1 MLTPEVKPCYV
12 LLEPVTPKANVD
24 FSAELKKVINERNLL
39 TSKTRKR
46 MTEALEEIEC
56 ENEETSRRSQKEN
69 ILREILDSEENY
81 LRQLEVIMEFF
92 IKPVQEKM
100 LLKSRDFDVL
110 FGDFNTIYKVN
121 KELRQELR
129 KNPKNVAGAFSKIAP
144 FFKCYSFYASGFRN
158 SLDILQNC
166 HRDNQKFG
174 KFLEMQETRP
184 EVQSKLSALL
194 IAPIQRV
201 PRYKL
206 LLSSLLKLTN
216 PSDHD
221 YQSLFDS
228 LKKVEDAANHINTI
242 IKEQENMQRLIELQR
257 CLINGEPN
265 VITPGR
271 KLLKEGILFKISKT
285 GHSQKTHVALMND
298 IIIFCKMKKDEVKV
312 NSLKCCGIFPLS
324 KCKIQTVY
332 DKGAFKVVCQNEE
345 IVLYDGSYSETVQW
359 VEEIESAIET
369 HVNDRKTLRKESTVR
384 RPVKRKDLGE
394 YNEIGLSPGKKLR
407 KRKSPF
413 LEESNVLSPLRV
425 SKRRPIRET
434 NTNLKPPS
442 FFVTLKPREDEDSDN
457 NKPVSNEV
465 FVFGKPHPD
474 QGFSFKMNQWLCGI
488 GTSVKK
494 MLGFK

>member
-1 MLTPEVKPCYV
+1 MWTPEVKPCYV
-12 LLEPVTPKANVD
+12 LLEPVTPKAAVD
-24 FSAELKKVINERNLL
+24 FSVELKKVINERNLL

-56 ENEETSRRSQKEN
+56 ENEQSTRRNQKAN
-69 ILREILDSEENY
+69 ILREILESEENY
-81 LRQLEVIMEFF
+81 LRHLEVIMEFF

-100 LLKSRDFDVL
+100 LLKPRDFDLL
-110 FGDFNTIYKVN
+110 FGDFNTIFKIN
-121 KELRQELR
+121 KELHQELS
-129 KNPKNVAGAFSKIAP
+129 KNPNNVARAFSKIAP
-144 FFKCYSFYASGFRN
+144 FFKCYSFYASGFKN

-166 HRDNQKFG
+166 HRDNPKFG
-174 KFLEMQETRP
+174 QFLELQETRP

-216 PSDHD
+216 TSDED
-221 YQSLFDS
+221 YESLQDS
-228 LKKVEDAANHINTI
+228 LTKVENAAHHINTI

-257 CLINGEPN
+257 CLLSGEPN

-271 KLLKEGILFKISKT
+271 KLLKEGILFQISKS
-285 GHSQKTHVALMND
+285 GHSRKTHVVLMND
-298 IIIFCKMKKDEVKV
+298 IIMFCKMKKEEVKV
-312 NSLKCCGIFPLS
+312 NSLKCCGIFPLA
-324 KCKIQTVY
+324 KCKIETVY
-332 DKGAFKVVCQNEE
+332 DKGAFRVVCQNEE
-345 IVLYDGSYSETVQW
+345 MVLYDGSYSETVKW

-369 HVNDRKTLRKESTVR
+369 LVNDRKTLRKESTVR
-384 RPVKRKDLGE
+384 RPVKRKNLGE
-394 YNEIGLSPGKKLR
+394 YNEIGLSPGQKLR

-413 LEESNVLSPLRV
+413 AENNIFSPLKI
-425 SKRRPIRET
+425 SKRQPIRET
-434 NTNLKPPS
+434 NTSLKPPS
-442 FFVTLKPREDEDSDN
+442 FFVTLKPREDEDTDN
-457 NKPVSNEV
+457 KQVSNEV